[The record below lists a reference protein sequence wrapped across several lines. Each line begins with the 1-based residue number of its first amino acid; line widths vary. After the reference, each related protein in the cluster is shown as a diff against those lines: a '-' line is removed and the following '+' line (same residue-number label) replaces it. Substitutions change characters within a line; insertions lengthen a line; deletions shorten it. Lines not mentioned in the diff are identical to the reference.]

1 MCRAGEEAMQL
12 AQWLLGGPTVIIVIG
27 HERAVAAL
35 GKARCILSSESFHW
49 DVAVPDDTHICVQ
62 ALGM

>member
-1 MCRAGEEAMQL
+1 MQL

-62 ALGM
+62 ALGT